1 MFWTFNFSPLCA
13 QRGAVELMNW
23 VTLSVDVHPSTFY
36 LQPILFQLVN
46 IIFCLFWKHKA
57 KHLHFHSAQNYSA
70 VSQQSHL
77 FSIFSH
83 PQTSLFESNW
93 RTVTVFLI
101 WVSETNLLLD
111 QAGHVDVRVD
121 WLDAHLARRE
131 GGEWNTFFQ
140 KSEGKFHIL
149 VRGFKPGW
157 GMDTKSSLNTNSVN
171 LERKFV
177 RTLLNCHERLFFSA
191 EQIIGVYQNIS
202 ESINNPVSGL
212 VLELLQSSDEK
223 PVSWRGDQR
232 KPRNHL
238 AFPSSSVCSQESE
251 DAA

>member
-1 MFWTFNFSPLCA
+1 MTQQYLIQMPFDNACMN
-13 QRGAVELMNW
+13 AVPSC
-23 VTLSVDVHPSTFY
+23 SVYPR
-36 LQPILFQLVN
+36 
-46 IIFCLFWKHKA
+46 
-57 KHLHFHSAQNYSA
+57 
-70 VSQQSHL
+70 
-77 FSIFSH
+77 

-140 KSEGKFHIL
+140 KSEVKFHIL

-177 RTLLNCHERLFFSA
+177 RTLWIVMKDFS
-191 EQIIGVYQNIS
+191 S
-202 ESINNPVSGL
+202 
-212 VLELLQSSDEK
+212 LQSRSSECI
-223 PVSWRGDQR
+223 RIYQR
-232 KPRNHL
+232 AYSCVRAGFGAASKFRRKTCFL
-238 AFPSSSVCSQESE
+238 KRWSKEAKKSSGFSLLLCL
-251 DAA
+251 